1 MRLLIDLQSKQNGS
15 RDRGIGRYSLALT
28 KAIARNAGKHQIF
41 VLLSSLFPN
50 TLDEVQASLSDAIPA
65 EHILVISAQGPVDHL
80 NPQNSWRV
88 RASEITREQLIYELS
103 PDALLITSLIEGS
116 TDDTIS
122 SIGLITSEVP
132 VAVIL
137 YDLIPFLD
145 PDKYIG
151 WPPASKWYY
160 EKIESLKRADLLLA
174 ISESATKEAIDF
186 LGVHENRIVT
196 ISSAADESFVQATL
210 PRSAHSDLLNSL
222 NISRKFLMYTSAY
235 ESRKNF
241 ERLIDAFS
249 KIPANL
255 RKEYQLVLVSKLD
268 DQAEESLKNIASA
281 SQLKTDEV
289 VLAGFIPDKDLI
301 SLYSLCHLFIF
312 PSIHE
317 GFGLPA
323 LEAMSCGAAVIG
335 SNTSSVPEVIG
346 RTDALFDPYSTE
358 SMCEV
363 ICRALSDDEFFLS
376 LKQHSTSQAKKF
388 NWNKTALATI
398 AALER
403 LHANSNIA
411 DFLASRSEKN
421 LSNAIE
427 QISKIESEASPT
439 ESDLVGT
446 AQSICINE
454 LAINRFKAA
463 ATFSG
468 QLTWRI
474 EGPFDST
481 YSLALLNRETARALT
496 ELGHRVVLHSTEGPG
511 DFLPNPVFLQLNPD
525 LAEMNRRVGD
535 SSAGSTDIT
544 SRNLYP
550 PRVSGMNSPINLL
563 HHYAWEETGFPQ
575 DWVSNFNTH
584 LTGMTCL
591 SNHVKK
597 IMIDNG
603 ATVPLVTSGCGVDHW
618 DRVHASVD
626 FEVAARKFRFL
637 HVSSCFPRK
646 GADAL
651 LDAYGQ
657 AFCIRDDVS
666 LVIKTFPNPHNE
678 IHLWLAERQSKN
690 KDFPH
695 VVIIEVD
702 LSDSDLKALY
712 QLCDV
717 LVAPSRAEGFGL
729 PMAEA
734 MLSGLPVITTGWSG
748 QLDFCS
754 ERTGWLVDYVFAPAQ
769 THFGLFFSAWAQPDI
784 ADLSKKLRIAHNS
797 TRAQRN
803 LMADAGQVL
812 LRAEHKWVDCVGR
825 AVNAA
830 LSWRSRRIKLTVPK
844 IGWVTTWNTKCGIA
858 TYSEHLISNMSC
870 DVTILAACQ
879 EETLGV
885 DGENCH
891 RSWFTGKDKNNLQQV
906 DSLILHKSLNTIVIQ
921 FNYGFFD
928 FSELAEFI
936 DKQLT
941 QGRVVVVMMHST
953 SDPFEASNWQLAEL
967 KNVLARC
974 HRILVHSIP
983 DLNRL
988 KLIGLIEN
996 VCLFPH
1002 AILNYDPV
1010 EQKAPTNANPDVPL
1024 IAAYGFCLPHKGLKE
1039 LIEAVALLKQE
1050 GMRVRLRLINAE
1062 YPDDVSTNLVAE
1074 LKELIT
1080 TLSLDDLVEF
1090 YSEFLEDKNSLELLG
1105 EADILVFPY
1114 QVTGESSSAA
1124 ARYGLATKRPVA
1136 VTPISIFDDLGDS
1149 VFRFSSTSPDDIA
1162 QGIKKFLDDIRSN
1175 SEHAQKTVTV
1185 ANRWRD
1191 AHNCIAVADRL
1202 KNICTAL
1209 LKENQAT
1216 PKVLWGSDRE
1226 LEGVVGNIQGKSV
1239 FSTSTSG
1246 CLIHGPCQ
1254 ALSAGRYEIRIYGD
1268 VKNSGSPPAYVEIAA
1283 KKGTEILSSR
1293 ALTKSSGFGLLTN
1306 IKIYLKAAVNDLEVR
1321 VWVAEDSS
1329 LNISKVEIVPEKLF
1343 LESTVSQSRVCTQ
1356 KELES
1361 DRFQRRAATLREPH
1375 MGLHR
1380 KLWEWCFIA
1389 EILGHEGMLVAGK
1402 KGLGFAVGREPLV
1415 AHFASRGVDIL
1426 ASDLDMD
1433 RASRAGWVDSNEHAA
1448 SLSMLNDRG
1457 LCDDAEFA
1465 RLVRFQEV
1473 NMLDFAFDGL
1483 RNFDFLWS
1491 SCAFEHLG
1499 SLMAGHQF
1507 VVESMKCLK
1516 PGGLAV
1522 HTTEFNAGSND
1533 ATVSEGITVIYRKKD
1548 IEALASDLRS
1558 KGHLVSLNFDSGN
1571 LPADYHVDM
1580 PPYAHDTHLKLRLQ
1594 QHTTTSIGIVVRCA
1608 AASEFEI
1615 NIHVHESSNLPQAQH
1630 I

>member
-1 MRLLIDLQSKQNGS
+1 MRILIDLQSKQNGS
-15 RDRGIGRYSLALT
+15 RYRGIGRYSLALT
-28 KAIARNAGKHQIF
+28 KAIARNAGGHQIF
-41 VLLSSLFPN
+41 VLLSSLFPD
-50 TLDEVQASLSDAIPA
+50 TLDEVRRSLSDSIPA
-65 EHILVISAQGPVDHL
+65 EHIFVMSAQGPVGHL
-80 NPQNSWRV
+80 NSQNSWRV
-88 RASEITREQLIYELS
+88 RAAEIMREQLINELT

-116 TDDTIS
+116 LDDTIS

-132 VAVIL
+132 VAVVL

-174 ISESATKEAIDF
+174 ISESASKEAIDF
-186 LGVHENRIVT
+186 LGVNENRIVT
-196 ISSAADESFVQATL
+196 ISSAADETFIPSTL
-210 PRSAHSDLLNSL
+210 ARSSHVGLLNNL
-222 NISRKFLMYTSAY
+222 NITRKFLMYTSAY
-235 ESRKNF
+235 ETRKNF
-241 ERLIDAFS
+241 ERLIKAFS
-249 KIPANL
+249 KIPVNL

-268 DQAEESLKNIASA
+268 DQVKESLKNLAST
-281 SQLKTDEV
+281 SQLKIDEV
-289 VLAGFIPDKDLI
+289 VLAGFIPDEDLI
-301 SLYSLCHLFIF
+301 SLYSLCHLFVF

-335 SNTSSVPEVIG
+335 SNTSSIPEVIG
-346 RTDALFDPYSTE
+346 RADALFDPYSTE

-363 ICRALSDDEFFLS
+363 ICRALSDDEFLLS
-376 LKQHSTSQAKKF
+376 LKQHSLSQAKKF
-388 NWNKTALATI
+388 NWNKTALTTI
-398 AALER
+398 AALEK
-403 LHANSNIA
+403 LNANNSIT
-411 DFLASRSEKN
+411 DFSVNKSEKN

-427 QISKIESEASPT
+427 QISKIKSEVPPT
-439 ESDLVGT
+439 ENDLVGT
-446 AQSICINE
+446 AQSMCTNE
-454 LAINRFKAA
+454 LAISRFKAM
-463 ATFSG
+463 ATFAG

-481 YSLALLNRETARALT
+481 YSLALLNRETARALN

-511 DFLPNPVFLQLNPD
+511 DFPPNPVFLQLNPD
-525 LAEMNRRVGD
+525 LAEMNRRVAD

-550 PRVSGMNSPINLL
+550 PRVSGMSSPVNLL

-584 LTGMTCL
+584 LNGITCL
-591 SNHVKK
+591 SDHVKK

-603 ATVPLVTSGCGVDHW
+603 VTVPLVTSGCGVDHW
-618 DRVHASVD
+618 DRIHASTK
-626 FEVAARKFRFL
+626 FEIAAKKFRFL

-657 AFCIRDDVS
+657 AFCTRDDVS

-678 IHLWLAERQSKN
+678 IHVWLAERQSKN
-690 KDFPH
+690 TDFPH
-695 VVIIEVD
+695 VVIIEDD

-784 ADLSKKLRIAHNS
+784 EDLSKKLKIAYNS
-797 TRAQRN
+797 TRTQRN

-830 LSWRSRRIKLTVPK
+830 LSWRSSKVKPTVPK

-879 EETLGV
+879 EEALGV
-885 DGENCH
+885 DDKNCY

-921 FNYGFFD
+921 FNYAFFD
-928 FSELAEFI
+928 FSELAQFI
-936 DKQLT
+936 DKQLM
-941 QGRVVVVMMHST
+941 QGRVVVLMMHST
-953 SDPFEASNWQLAEL
+953 SDPFAAPNWQLSEL
-967 KNVLARC
+967 KNVFARC

-988 KLIGLIEN
+988 KSIGLVDN

-1002 AILNYDPV
+1002 AILNYEPI
-1010 EQKAPTNANPDVPL
+1010 EQKVPTNANSDEPL

-1050 GMRVRLRLINAE
+1050 GMRVRLRLVNAE
-1062 YPDDVSTNLVAE
+1062 YPDDVSTNLVNE
-1074 LKELIT
+1074 LKKHIT
-1080 TLSLDDLVEF
+1080 TSSLDDLVEF
-1090 YSEFLEDKNSLELLG
+1090 YSEFLEDKDSLALLS

-1124 ARYGLATKRPVA
+1124 VRYGLATKRPVA
-1136 VTPISIFDDLGDS
+1136 VTPLGIFDDLGDS
-1149 VFRFSSTSPDDIA
+1149 VFRFSSTSPGDIA
-1162 QGIKKFLDDIRSN
+1162 QGIKKFLEDIRSN
-1175 SEHAQKTVTV
+1175 SQHAQKTVAV

-1191 AHNCIAVADRL
+1191 AHNCIAAADRL

-1209 LKENQAT
+1209 LKENEEA
-1216 PKVLWGSDRE
+1216 PKVLWGSDWR
-1226 LEGVVGNIQGKSV
+1226 LKTDVGSIQGKSV
-1239 FSTSTSG
+1239 FSTSSAG
-1246 CLIHGPCQ
+1246 CLIHGPFQ
-1254 ALSAGRYEIRIYGD
+1254 ALSAGRYEIRVYGD
-1268 VKNSGSPPAYVEIAA
+1268 MKNSGTPSAHLEIAV
-1283 KKGTEILSSR
+1283 KKGTEILFSR
-1293 ALTKSSGFGLLTN
+1293 ALTDPSGSGLLTN
-1306 IKIYLKAAVNDLEVR
+1306 TKIYLKDAVNDLVVR
-1321 VWVAEDSS
+1321 VLVTENSN
-1329 LNISKVEIVPEKLF
+1329 LNINKVEIVPETL
-1343 LESTVSQSRVCTQ
+1343 LVESAVSASRICTQ

-1361 DRFQRRAATLREPH
+1361 GRFQRRAAVLREPH

-1389 EILGHEGMLVAGK
+1389 EILDHEGMLVAGK

-1415 AHFASRGVDIL
+1415 AHFASHGVDIL

-1433 RASRAGWVDSNEHAA
+1433 RASKAGWVGSNEHAA
-1448 SLSMLNDRG
+1448 SLGMLNNRG
-1457 LCDDAEFA
+1457 LCDETEFA

-1473 NMLDFAFDGL
+1473 NMLDFAFDQL
-1483 RNFDFLWS
+1483 RGFDFLWS

-1499 SLMAGHQF
+1499 SLVAGHQF
-1507 VVESMKCLK
+1507 VIESMKCLR

-1533 ATVSEGITVIYRKKD
+1533 ATVSEGATVIYRKKD

-1558 KGHLVSLNFDSGN
+1558 KGHLISLNFDSGN
-1571 LPADYHVDM
+1571 LPADYHIDI
-1580 PPYAHDTHLKLRLQ
+1580 PPYTHDTHLKLRLQ
-1594 QHTTTSIGIVVRCA
+1594 QHTTTSIGIVVRCVA
-1608 AASEFEI
+1608 SSEFEI
-1615 NIHVHESSNLPQAQH
+1615 NIHVHEGSDLPQAQH
-1630 I
+1630 S